1 MFNIVP
7 SWIYGT
13 EIWPQEIRAQG
24 YSFTIFGWATGCGM
38 TQFVIPILLDHLG
51 WATFLFFGAMNIVV
65 FPIVWLIYPE
75 VAGKS
80 LEDVSLLFASDSI
93 LASENVKEYH
103 RLKSEAGGN
112 IALAVSNLLSEVE
125 GGASANSSGSDNAHK
140 LEDGPDKSK
149 EQWTEI

>member
-38 TQFVIPILLDHLG
+38 TQFVIPILLSHLG

-80 LEDVSLLFASDSI
+80 LEDVSLLFTSDSI
-93 LASENVKEYH
+93 LVSENMKEYH
-103 RLKSEAGGN
+103 RLKSEAGGSV
-112 IALAVSNLLSEVE
+112 ALAVSNLLAEVE
-125 GGASANSSGSDNAHK
+125 ESNASSAGSGNMQK
-140 LEDGPDKSK
+140 LEDGTDTTSK
-149 EQWTEI
+149 EQ

>member
-38 TQFVIPILLDHLG
+38 TQFVIPILLDKLG
-51 WATFLFFGAMNIVV
+51 WATFLLFGAMNVVV
-65 FPIVWLIYPE
+65 FPIVWLTYPE

-80 LEDVSLLFASDSI
+80 LEDVSLLFTSDSI
-93 LASENVKEYH
+93 LVRENMKEYN
-103 RLKSEAGGN
+103 RLKSQAGGN
-112 IALAVSNLLSEVE
+112 VALAVKTLLAEADANDS
-125 GGASANSSGSDNAHK
+125 GAASPRK
-140 LEDGPDKSK
+140 LEDGSEGK
-149 EQWTEI
+149 EEWKEM

>member
-38 TQFVIPILLDHLG
+38 TQFVIPILLDKLG
-51 WATFLFFGAMNIVV
+51 WATFLLFGAINAVV
-65 FPIVWLIYPE
+65 FPIVWLTYPE

-80 LEDVSLLFASDSI
+80 LEDVTLLFTSDSI
-93 LASENVKEYH
+93 LVRENMKEYN

-112 IALAVSNLLSEVE
+112 VAVAVRTLLAETDANAS
-125 GGASANSSGSDNAHK
+125 GAGSPRK
-140 LEDGPDKSK
+140 LEDGSEGK
-149 EQWTEI
+149 EEWREM

>member
-80 LEDVSLLFASDSI
+80 LEDVSLLFTSDSL
-93 LASENVKEYH
+93 LASENMKEYH

-112 IALAVSNLLSEVE
+112 VAVAVRNLLAEVDAD
-125 GGASANSSGSDNAHK
+125 ASANSSGSGNIEK
-140 LEDGPDKSK
+140 LEDGIDVTSK
-149 EQWTEI
+149 E